1 MHKISPEPPIMPSS
15 WDDSSNPAG
24 NRPVFHFPAGHYLTW
39 LPFTVRVVRVFRG
52 SQRLRGDVA
61 AEMRA
66 IELDALH
73 GGIGCGL
80 GGASIWFEKS
90 TFPCPISD
98 PAANM
103 P

>member
-1 MHKISPEPPIMPSS
+1 L
-15 WDDSSNPAG
+15 DDGKP
-24 NRPVFHFPAGHYLTW
+24 LTP
-39 LPFTVRVVRVFRG
+39 LTQLSFTVRVVRVFRG
-52 SQRLRGDVA
+52 SKRLRGDVA

-80 GGASIWFEKS
+80 AVRKSRSRKS

-103 P
+103 Q